1 MFVKFVKNKHF
12 FPLDKKLRLRPD
24 QWSPGAARVAVRQ
37 GLQAQ
42 SFKLAAE
49 SFSDATGCH
58 MSREGMRLV
67 TQGWGQAVDDKREK
81 EAAELFDS
89 KQCQTAGVESI
100 APIEK
105 QASLSTDGGMVHVR
119 DEGWKEVKMVAVS
132 AVRPKKET
140 EKGDHPDGRRYKP
153 YEPQMMLEKH
163 SYQAGLWHADK
174 MGQHQYLEGL
184 RRQVGHCPKVS
195 STNDG
200 ARWIERI
207 TAENFPQVTQI
218 VDWFHA
224 AEKMWH
230 IGKQTIADKQE
241 RADWVTGRLDDLW
254 MGRLP
259 AVNAALEKVDTTCA
273 IDPEDIE
280 LSIGYFWHQKERMKY
295 HQYRIVG
302 YPIGSG
308 SVESGINNVVHHR
321 MKRQGRGWQRDNV
334 NPMLAALSELHSD
347 RFESAWAVTN

>member
-1 MFVKFVKNKHF
+1 
-12 FPLDKKLRLRPD
+12 
-24 QWSPGAARVAVRQ
+24 VRQ

-58 MSREGMRLV
+58 MSREGMRAV
-67 TQGWGQAVDDKREK
+67 TQGWGKVVDNKREK
-81 EAAELFDS
+81 EAAEVFDI
-89 KQCQTAGVESI
+89 TASQAARVESI

-119 DEGWKEVKMVAVS
+119 DEGWKEVKLVTVS

-140 EKGDHPDGRRYKP
+140 EKGAHPDGRRYKP
-153 YEPQMMLEKH
+153 YEPQMMLEDH
-163 SYQAGLWHADK
+163 SYQAGLWPADK
-174 MGQHQYLEGL
+174 MGQHQYLEAL
-184 RRQVGHCPKVS
+184 RRRVQHCPKVS

-200 ARWIERI
+200 AKWIERI

-224 AEKMWH
+224 AEKMWQ

-241 RADWVTGRLDDLW
+241 RADWAIARLDDLW
-254 MGRLP
+254 MGQLSS
-259 AVNAALEKVDTTCA
+259 VNAALEKVDSARA
-273 IDPEDIE
+273 IDPEEIE
-280 LSIGYFWHQKERMKY
+280 QNIGYFQHQKERMKY
-295 HQYRIVG
+295 HQYRIAG

-321 MKRQGRGWQRDNV
+321 MKRQGRGWQRENV
-334 NPMLAALSELHSD
+334 SPMLAALSELHSG
-347 RFESAWAVTN
+347 RFDWTWAATN

>member
-1 MFVKFVKNKHF
+1 VKNKHF
-12 FPLDKKLRLRPD
+12 FPLDKKLRLRSD
-24 QWSPGAARVAVRQ
+24 HWSAGAARVAVRQ

-58 MSREGMRLV
+58 MSGEGMRLV
-67 TQGWGQAVDDKREK
+67 TQKWGKVVDDKREK
-81 EAAELFDS
+81 EAAVLFERQ
-89 KQCQTAGVESI
+89 QCQSAEVESV

-119 DEGWKEVKMVAVS
+119 HEGWKEVKMVTIS

-140 EKGDHPDGRRYKP
+140 EKGAHPDGRRYKP
-153 YEPQMMLEKH
+153 YEPQLMLEKH
-163 SYQAGLWHADK
+163 SYQAGLWVADK

-184 RRQVGHCPKVS
+184 RRQVDHCPKVS

-200 ARWIERI
+200 AKWIERI

-224 AEKMWH
+224 TEKMWH

-241 RADWVTGRLDDLW
+241 RVDWVTGRLDDLW
-254 MGRLP
+254 MGSLST
-259 AVNAALEKVDTTCA
+259 VNTALDNVDTNRA

-280 LSIGYFWHQKERMKY
+280 MSIGYFRRQKKRMKY

-308 SVESGINNVVHHR
+308 AVESGINNVVHHR

-334 NPMLAALSELHSD
+334 NPMLAALSELHSGRFD
-347 RFESAWAVTN
+347 RAWAATN